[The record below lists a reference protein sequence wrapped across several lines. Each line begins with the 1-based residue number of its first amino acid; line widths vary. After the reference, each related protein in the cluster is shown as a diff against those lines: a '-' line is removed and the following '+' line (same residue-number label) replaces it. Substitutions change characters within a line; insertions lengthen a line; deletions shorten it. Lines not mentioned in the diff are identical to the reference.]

1 MPNPSFNIWQVF
13 LSQAASW
20 FQSQLRHYIQLK
32 LKRNIKVSY
41 NVLLLFNRFWEILM
55 GKECWTWNIN
65 WHLLLWQCVHD
76 FGPVY
81 SFRCFSLERLNGII
95 GKCVTNDKHVSS
107 HNLWSNLPV
116 NYFSFPEKSESR
128 KFVIVVVIKIVKL

>member
-20 FQSQLRHYIQLK
+20 FQSQLRHYIQLN

-55 GKECWTWNIN
+55 VKECWTWNIN

-95 GKCVTNDKHVSS
+95 GKCVTNDKHVCHTTYEVICPWIILASQK
-107 HNLWSNLPV
+107 NLKVENL
-116 NYFSFPEKSESR
+116 S
-128 KFVIVVVIKIVKL
+128 LLW